1 MPNKRR
7 IGTKVKDALKGQK
20 EERHK
25 RAHRREPSYMTTKP
39 GEGLQFTA
47 EKNMEM
53 WDKIKKMEK
62 LEKKRGYFTNAS
74 GFSVRNKK

>member
-20 EERHK
+20 EARHK
-25 RAHRREPSYMTTKP
+25 AAHADVAYMHTKP
-39 GEGLQFTA
+39 GEGLQYA
-47 EKNMEM
+47 AKKNREM
-53 WDKIKKMEK
+53 WGKISDMEK